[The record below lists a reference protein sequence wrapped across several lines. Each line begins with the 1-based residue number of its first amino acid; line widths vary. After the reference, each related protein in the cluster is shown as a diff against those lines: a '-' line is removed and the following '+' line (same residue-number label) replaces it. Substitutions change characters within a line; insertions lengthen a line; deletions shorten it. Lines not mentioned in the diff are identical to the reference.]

1 MKTGTCMIAAALFVF
16 GSSVAQAECIKPDP
30 TVVIPD
36 GRTATQA
43 EMVEAQA
50 AFKTY
55 DGKVKAFVDC
65 LNAQERAVLIDR
77 ADSLDSDEAQEIHQ
91 RYAAQVNGIVAH
103 EEGLAER
110 FNAQIKVFKE
120 AAASR

>member
-1 MKTGTCMIAAALFVF
+1 MKTRSLVMAAAVLAL
-16 GSSVAQAECIKPDP
+16 GSTAAQAECIKPDP

-36 GRTATQA
+36 GSTATQA

-65 LNAQERAVLIDR
+65 LNAQERAVLVDR
-77 ADSLDSDEAQEIHQ
+77 ADSLDKDEAQEIHE
-91 RYAAQVNGIVAH
+91 RYAGQVNEIVAY

-110 FNAQIKVFKE
+110 FNAQIKAYK
-120 AAASR
+120 ARASAE

>member
-1 MKTGTCMIAAALFVF
+1 MKTRTCMIAAALFVF
-16 GSSVAQAECIKPDP
+16 GSSIAGAECIKPDP

-36 GRTATQA
+36 GSTATQA

-65 LNAQERAVLIDR
+65 LNAQERAVLVDR
-77 ADSLDSDEAQEIHQ
+77 ADSLDKDEAQEIHE
-91 RYAAQVNGIVAH
+91 RYAGQVNEIVAY

-110 FNAQIKVFKE
+110 FNAQIKAYK
-120 AAASR
+120 ARASAE